1 MSYFPEVKPFPADGD
16 PDFNAKSHECMDSM
30 RVASVEA
37 NARFAQLD
45 AAVTTATAGLAA
57 GLWAAGTY
65 AIGTLKFSTVNGFL
79 YRRTVATA
87 SAVDPG
93 TDATGWELQTSMG
106 FPIVLVNTALHD
118 VAPRTCCLVVYA
130 GACTLRFPA
139 SPGVQFEC
147 EIRLANGRW
156 DNVAD
161 GNGNKVEQQ
170 TDTLYLDSGDA
181 NGRWRYFSVDL
192 GYGRG

>member
-1 MSYFPEVKPFPADGD
+1 MSFPIVTQFPADGD
-16 PDFNAKSHECMDSM
+16 PDFNAKAHACMDSM

-37 NARFAQLD
+37 NVKFGQLD

-57 GLWAAGTY
+57 GLWSAGTY
-65 AIGTLKFSTVNGFL
+65 AIGTLKFSTVNGYL

-93 TDATGWELQTSMG
+93 TNPAGWELQTSMG
-106 FPIVLVNTALHD
+106 FPIVLVNAATHD
-118 VAPRTCCLVVYA
+118 IAPRTCCLVVYA
-130 GACTLRFPA
+130 GACTLRFPVT
-139 SPGVQFEC
+139 PGAQFEC

-161 GNGNKVEQQ
+161 GQGNALEGQA
-170 TDTLYLDSGDA
+170 DTLYLDSGDA
-181 NGRWRYFSVDL
+181 NGRWRYFNVDL
-192 GYGRG
+192 GYGRA